1 MADFDLAVIGGGI
14 NGTGIARDAAG
25 RGLRVVL
32 CEQNDLASGT
42 SSASSKLIHGGLRY
56 LEHGELALVRAAL
69 GEREVL
75 LRAAPHLIRPLRF
88 VLPLN
93 AARRSPLLLRLGLL
107 LYDWLGRRKVLPATR
122 ELDLLTDE
130 AGHPLR
136 SVFHHAYEYSDCFA
150 DDARLVVL
158 NAVDAAERGAV
169 IRTRTRCVRAE
180 RSDVWRLILNARGQR
195 DFVTARVLVN
205 AAGAWVESVAEIVQR
220 QQPQPRL
227 RLDKGS
233 HIVVR
238 RLFDHDRAYILQAA
252 DRRVVF
258 AIPFERDFTLI
269 GTTDRSF
276 SGDPAAV
283 APAADEIEYLCGVV
297 NEYFRASIGAAD
309 VVWAFAGV
317 RSLYDD
323 GAHKPQDIGREYELI
338 LDEHVG
344 EAPLLT
350 VYGGKITTYRRLAED
365 VLDRLAHFFPHSR
378 RWTAQSP
385 LPGGDFAYD
394 GLEALI
400 ERTLQRWPF
409 LTDAHA
415 RRLTRAY
422 GTRVENVLAQATR
435 ADDLGQRLGAD
446 LTAAEVRYLMAK
458 EWALTAD
465 DVLWR
470 RSKLGLRISPE
481 QRGMLERFMA
491 HDPEKARP
499 RT

>member
-25 RGLRVVL
+25 RGLRVIL
-32 CEQNDLASGT
+32 CEQNDLASAT

-56 LEHGELALVRAAL
+56 LEHGEFALVRAAL
-69 GEREVL
+69 SEREVL
-75 LRAAPHLIRPLRF
+75 MRAAPHLIRPLRF

-93 AARRSPLLLRLGLL
+93 AARRSPMLLRLGLL
-107 LYDWLGRRKVLPATR
+107 LYDRLGRRKVLPGTR

-136 SVFHHAYEYSDCFA
+136 AMFRRAYEYSDCSV
-150 DDARLVVL
+150 DDSRLVVL

-180 RSDVWRLILNARGQR
+180 RSDVWRVTLSTRGQR
-195 DFVTARVLVN
+195 DVVTARVLVD
-205 AAGAWVESVAEIVQR
+205 AAGAWVESVAEAVLQHK
-220 QQPQPRL
+220 PQPRL

-233 HIVVR
+233 HIVVP
-238 RLFDHDRAYILQAA
+238 RLYDHDRAYILQAA

-258 AIPFERDFTLI
+258 TIPFERDFTLI

-297 NEYFRASIGAAD
+297 NEYFRASIGATD
-309 VVWAFAGV
+309 VVWSFAGV

-323 GAHKPQDIGREYELI
+323 GARKAQNVGREYQLV
-338 LDEHVG
+338 LDERYG
-344 EAPLLT
+344 EAPLMI
-350 VYGGKITTYRRLAED
+350 VYGGKVTTHRRLAED
-365 VLDRLAHFFPHSR
+365 VFGRLAHFFSR
-378 RWTAQSP
+378 ARDWTAASP
-385 LPGGDFAYD
+385 LPGGDFPYD
-394 GLEALI
+394 GLDALV
-400 ERTLQRWPF
+400 ERTLRRWPF
-409 LTDAHA
+409 LTDEHA
-415 RRLTRAY
+415 RRLARAY
-422 GTRVENVLAQATR
+422 GTRVESVLKEAAR
-435 ADDLGQRLGAD
+435 LDDLGQRFGAD

-458 EWALTAD
+458 EWALTAE

-481 QRGMLERFMA
+481 QQELLGRFMA
-491 HDPEKARP
+491 QASD
-499 RT
+499 